1 MTRVNRGYRQEVSAR
16 ERQEARA
23 MSELFRGRR
32 GIVVVLAAAGVI
44 ALVGVTAAFAAGG
57 DDDGDENI
65 RGSMAVPEGI
75 DPEDEA
81 ALQDLAQ
88 IDQSAAE
95 NAALEAVPGTV
106 EETEL
111 EAENGFVI
119 YEVEVESED
128 GETREVMVDAGNG
141 RVLGQETE

>member
-1 MTRVNRGYRQEVSAR
+1 
-16 ERQEARA
+16 
-23 MSELFRGRR
+23 MSELLRGRR

-81 ALQDLAQ
+81 ALRDLAQ

>member
-1 MTRVNRGYRQEVSAR
+1 
-16 ERQEARA
+16 
-23 MSELFRGRR
+23 MSELLRGRR
-32 GIVVVLAAAGVI
+32 GIVVMLAAAGVI

-65 RGSMAVPEGI
+65 RGSVAVPEGI

>member
-1 MTRVNRGYRQEVSAR
+1 
-16 ERQEARA
+16 
-23 MSELFRGRR
+23 MSELLRGRR

-119 YEVEVESED
+119 YEVEVEGED

>member
-1 MTRVNRGYRQEVSAR
+1 
-16 ERQEARA
+16 
-23 MSELFRGRR
+23 MSELLRGRR